1 MKCISDLESEMIKQ
15 MFYISFDE
23 KKLQVILAKKKKQ
36 MNTVNLNIAGV
47 VEQHIYGINRHIQ
60 LNNALKNLK

>member
-23 KKLQVILAKKKKQ
+23 KKLQVILAKKKK
-36 MNTVNLNIAGV
+36 
-47 VEQHIYGINRHIQ
+47 
-60 LNNALKNLK
+60 